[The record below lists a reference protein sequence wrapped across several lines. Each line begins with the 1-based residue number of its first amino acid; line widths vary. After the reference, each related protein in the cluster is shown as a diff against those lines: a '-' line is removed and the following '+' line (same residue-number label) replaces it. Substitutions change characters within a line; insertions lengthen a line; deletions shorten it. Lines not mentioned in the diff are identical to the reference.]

1 MDLFEPVI
9 DRTANL
15 LAHGGEVYY
24 YGPILRA
31 DDADRY
37 FDSLMTGIDWR
48 RDTAIMFGRK
58 ITTKRKVAWYGD
70 EPFQYAYSGVSRT
83 ALPWMPALAEL
94 KSLIETESG
103 ETYNSCLL
111 NLYHDGSEG
120 MDWHSDDEKDLEPNG
135 AIASLSLGAERKF
148 AMKPADGGESWSM
161 MLAHG
166 SLLIMAGATQDN
178 WRHRLPTTKRVFGPR
193 INLTFRTIVEGY
205 RLTK

>member
-24 YGPILRA
+24 YGPILRTA
-31 DDADRY
+31 DADLY
-37 FDSLMTGIDWR
+37 FDELMSGIDWR

-70 EPFQYAYSGVSRT
+70 APFQYAYSGVSRT
-83 ALPWMPALAEL
+83 ALPWTPALQEL
-94 KSLIETESG
+94 KQLIETESG

-120 MDWHSDDEKDLEPNG
+120 MAWHSDDEKDLKPNS

-148 AMKPADGGESWSM
+148 AMKPAEGGDSWSM
-161 MLAHG
+161 ILAHG
-166 SLLIMAGATQDN
+166 SLLIMTGATQDN
-178 WRHRLPTTKRVFGPR
+178 WRHRLPTTKRVHDPR
-193 INLTFRTIVEGY
+193 INLTFRTIVE
-205 RLTK
+205 